1 MGKTYRRLAREK
13 ATIAIYQNLL
23 VDASIDD
30 LVLFIKEDQKIV
42 DSEKTLEFCQTLIET
57 TLNNKESYISLIN
70 KHLKKGWTF
79 ERLGMME
86 KAILLIATCEMLEFE
101 TPKQI
106 AINEA
111 VINAKK
117 FCEDDA
123 YKLINGV
130 LSKVI

>member
-23 VDASIDD
+23 VDASLDD
-30 LVLFIKEDQKIV
+30 LMLFIREEKMIAE
-42 DSEKTLEFCQTLIET
+42 SEKTLEFAQSLIAT
-57 TLNNKESYISLIN
+57 TLNNKDSYINLLN
-70 KHLKKGWTF
+70 KYLKKGWVF

-86 KAILLIATCEMLEFE
+86 KAILLIATCEMLEFD
-101 TPKQI
+101 TPKEV

-111 VINAKK
+111 ILNAKK
-117 FCEDDA
+117 YCDDDA

-130 LSKVI
+130 LGKAI

>member
-23 VDASIDD
+23 VNATLDD
-30 LVLFIKEDQKIV
+30 LILFIKEEEMI
-42 DSEKTLEFCQTLIET
+42 SENKKTFEFCKSLINT
-57 TLNNKESYISLIN
+57 TLNNKESYIQLLN
-70 KHLKKGWTF
+70 KYLKKGWTF

-86 KAILLIATCEMLEFE
+86 KAILLIATCEMLEFD
-101 TPKQI
+101 TPKEV

-111 VINAKK
+111 VLNAKTY
-117 FCEDDA
+117 CEDDA

>member
-23 VDASIDD
+23 VSASINE
-30 LVLFIKEDQKIV
+30 LVLYIKEDEKI
-42 DSEKTLEFCQTLIET
+42 SESDKTFEFCKSLVET
-57 TLNNKESYISLIN
+57 TINNKETYILLIN
-70 KHLKKGWTF
+70 NHLKKGWTF

-86 KAILLIATCEMLEFE
+86 KSILLIATCEMLEFD
-101 TPKQI
+101 TPKEV

-111 VINAKK
+111 VLNAKK
-117 FCEDDA
+117 FCDDEA
-123 YKLINGV
+123 YKFINGV

>member
-13 ATIAIYQNLL
+13 STIAIYQYLL
-23 VDASIDD
+23 VGASFDD
-30 LVLFIKEDQKIV
+30 LMVFIKEEKMIAE
-42 DSEKTLEFCQTLIET
+42 SEKTLEFCQSLIQI
-57 TLNNKESYISLIN
+57 TLNNMESYIQLLN
-70 KHLKKGWTF
+70 KYLKKGWSF
-79 ERLGMME
+79 DRLGMME
-86 KAILLIATCEMLEFE
+86 KAILLVATCEMLELD
-101 TPKQI
+101 TPKEV

-111 VINAKK
+111 VMNAKK